1 MIDDK
6 TKKKM
11 LEYADRL
18 YELEQLDVVK
28 EYVDVLHK
36 VVYFEQ
42 EEPKKEYY
50 KSSKKYDYYIEY
62 PYEKFTFLKN
72 GKYGFEKYGFDAF
85 GKDIDGRGKL
95 LFCLG
100 LCNKTKE
107 EMIEYIEK
115 HIIDDNEEVES

>member
-28 EYVDVLHK
+28 EYLDILHK
-36 VVYFEQ
+36 VVRFEQ

-50 KSSKKYDYYIEY
+50 KSSKKYDYFIEY
-62 PYEKFTFLKN
+62 PYEKFTVLKN
-72 GKYGFEKYGFDAF
+72 GKYGFKKHGYDAF
-85 GKDIDGRGKL
+85 GKDIDGKGTL
-95 LFCLG
+95 YFCFS
-100 LCNKTKE
+100 LCNNTKE